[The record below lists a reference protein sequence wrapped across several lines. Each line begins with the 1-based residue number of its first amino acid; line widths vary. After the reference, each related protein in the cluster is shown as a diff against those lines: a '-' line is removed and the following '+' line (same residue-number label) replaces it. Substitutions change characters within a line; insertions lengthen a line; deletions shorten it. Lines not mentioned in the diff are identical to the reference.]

1 MENHIH
7 SGVKKDRVK
16 TLMMFGD
23 AKLNLFSEDQIGKR
37 TKVLFERRNKAG
49 NFEGYS
55 SNFVRVSVVT
65 DLDLSNQEREVL
77 ITGMDNGRLVGELL
91 Q

>member
-1 MENHIH
+1 
-7 SGVKKDRVK
+7 
-16 TLMMFGD
+16 MMFGD

-37 TKVLFERRNKAG
+37 TKVLFERRNRLG

-55 SNFVRVSVVT
+55 SNFVRVQVET
-65 DLDLSNQEREVL
+65 AQELSNVEREVL
-77 ITGMDNGRLVGELL
+77 ITGMRDGKLTGELI